1 MTIEDGDITEAQT
14 DIADAEADGEGTCS
28 LFVAMLGAP
37 NAGKS
42 TLVNALVGAKVA
54 IVTHKVQTTRA
65 LTRGIVMDGRT
76 QVVLVD
82 TPGVFA
88 PKRRLDEVMVRT
100 AWGGASDADLIC
112 LLIDARRG
120 LDEEN
125 ARLIAGLRDVA
136 KPRYL
141 VLNKIDL
148 LPRDRLLALVAAL
161 NEALPFD
168 ETFLLSALTGDGVAD
183 LRTALVKAA
192 RPGPWF
198 YADDQLSDLPM
209 RQLAAEITR
218 EKLMLRVHD
227 ELPYQIHVETESW
240 KTLRSGAARVDQTIY
255 VTRDGH
261 KKIVIGAG
269 GATIKAIGAEARA
282 ELKAM
287 LDTDVQLFLFVKVRD
302 WLSDPERYTAMG
314 LDYANK

>member
-1 MTIEDGDITEAQT
+1 MTDDK
-14 DIADAEADGEGTCS
+14 ADALTGEGTRS

-65 LTRGIVMDGRT
+65 ITRGIVMDGKT

-100 AWGGASDADLIC
+100 AWGGASDADLVC

-120 LDEEN
+120 LDAEN
-125 ARLIAGLRDVA
+125 AELIDALRNVA

-148 LPRDRLLALVAAL
+148 LPRERLLALVAEL
-161 NEALPFD
+161 NEALAFD
-168 ETFLLSALTGDGVAD
+168 ETFLVSALTGDGVGD
-183 LRTALVKAA
+183 LRRALVSAA

-198 YADDQLSDLPM
+198 YSDDQLSDLPV
-209 RQLAAEITR
+209 RQLAAEVTR

-240 KTLRSGAARVDQTIY
+240 KTLRSGAVRVEQTIY

-282 ELKAM
+282 ELKA
-287 LDTDVQLFLFVKVRD
+287 LLETDVQLFLFVKVRD
-302 WLSDPERYTAMG
+302 WLKDPERYIAMG
-314 LDYANK
+314 LDYDG